1 MDMTEC
7 AWCSTEIEEGG
18 LHHKGTIFC
27 SQECLDDWD
36 EDKLTADDIDLD
48 SLEGLDGLDGM
59 NGGVVEDDIGLSEAD
74 DDDLVLS
81 EDDF

>member
-7 AWCSTEIEEGG
+7 AWCSIEIENGG
-18 LHHKGTIFC
+18 IPHKSVRFC

-36 EDKLTADDIDLD
+36 EDALTEEDID
-48 SLEGLDGLDGM
+48 LDGLDGL
-59 NGGVVEDDIGLSEAD
+59 NGSVVEDDNFGLSEDEDAG
-74 DDDLVLS
+74 LLLS